1 MNFRLI
7 QQALVALEMYR
18 EYTPEGNGIAERAIV
33 AIKQFKK
40 EWEETEVP
48 YVVVEC
54 SCSGKTTL
62 LSPPQSEKP
71 EQDEVD
77 IRSRLYQRIH
87 ELETQLA
94 QPEDKKCENCGEF
107 GECCQDAQPEQEPV
121 AWYDKDGVITANPIE
136 FSQPLYT
143 TSPQPEKLDQDEVDI
158 RSRLY
163 QRIHEL
169 ETQLA
174 QPEDKKCEN
183 CGEFGECCQ
192 DAQPEQEPVAIE
204 YWLQDTMESG
214 RWVKSEKMAR
224 ATAERML
231 SGEFGAVFSQGR
243 IVEPTLPPQ
252 RKEPEQAPV
261 AYINIEE
268 RKLEWA
274 YKYMSWDTPTVINLP
289 KIPLYTTPPQ
299 RKPLN
304 DEMRKQMKE
313 SCDSDNMEMR
323 GAFIDG
329 WTSAEAAHGIKE

>member
-1 MNFRLI
+1 MT
-7 QQALVALEMYR
+7 QME
-18 EYTPEGNGIAERAIV
+18 
-33 AIKQFKK
+33 AIKLAI
-40 EWEETEVP
+40 EWIEKQPEETPHTKYDVDTR
-48 YVVVEC
+48 YVV
-54 SCSGKTTL
+54 L
-62 LSPPQSEKP
+62 
-71 EQDEVD
+71 
-77 IRSRLYQRIH
+77 R
-87 ELETQLA
+87 ELEAALA
-94 QPEDKKCENCGEF
+94 QPDYK
-107 GECCQDAQPEQEPV
+107 QAYLVWQEKTEWV
-121 AWYDKDGVITANPIE
+121 QETAKPHE
-136 FSQPLYT
+136 LGMHRADVL
-143 TSPQPEKLDQDEVDI
+143 K
-158 RSRLY
+158 
-163 QRIHEL
+163 QRIDSV
-169 ETQLA
+169 A

-289 KIPLYTTPPQ
+289 KIPLYTEPPQ
-299 RKPLN
+299 RTWVDLTD
-304 DEMRKQMKE
+304 DEMLMIYGQDHEGKKYNLGRMVQQSLKGK
-313 SCDSDNMEMR
+313 N
-323 GAFIDG
+323 
-329 WTSAEAAHGIKE
+329 T